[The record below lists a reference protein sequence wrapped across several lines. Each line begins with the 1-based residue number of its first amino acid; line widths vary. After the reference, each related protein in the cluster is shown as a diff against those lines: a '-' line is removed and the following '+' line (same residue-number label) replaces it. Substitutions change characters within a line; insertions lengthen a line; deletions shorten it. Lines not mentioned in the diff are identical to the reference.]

1 MKNLGSA
8 TKRNLLLL
16 LFATLRYIF
25 FSYFRY
31 ALSRY
36 WWVWWQQ
43 YLPSTRNLRKFIWS
57 LHLYLSS
64 WLQAEC
70 SGKCLRRHK
79 WMSRIWRFLRQWN
92 LPKFARK
99 CQMSMPTRLKSF
111 IDGTADCFDNRRG
124 ANDFF
129 SITNWTNRGF
139 YLLSLLCCSTSVASQ
154 ACTAL

>member
-57 LHLYLSS
+57 IHLYLSS

-111 IDGTADCFDNRRG
+111 IDGAADLFDNRRSVD
-124 ANDFF
+124 NFF
-129 SITNWTNRGF
+129 LAKTEQIAVFTF
-139 YLLSLLCCSTSVASQ
+139 YLFCVYGTSVSAQ
-154 ACTAL
+154 ACTVL